1 MGRRGLAHA
10 ALMDPR
16 AIEGSL
22 RADVEKAANARDLE
36 EVRLRY
42 LGRKGLITAYLHRI
56 KDADPADRPKIGAEA
71 NRLKLMCEALLEA
84 RAHAIGGGDINPHYT
99 APADG
104 TLPASPPLEGRR
116 HIISQTFRR
125 IRDVLEGMGYCLAR
139 GPEVELEY
147 YNFQALNFPDE
158 HPSRDL
164 QDTFYVTRD
173 ILLRTHTSPIQVRY
187 MQSHTPPLK
196 IYAPG
201 RVYRNE
207 AIDAS
212 HQAEFHQ
219 VEGLY
224 IDKDV
229 SMADLRG
236 DLLKFSRE
244 IFGAD
249 TNIRFK
255 PHFFPF
261 TEPSVD
267 VDVTCFSCR
276 GSGCALCGQSG
287 WIEIMGAGMVHPN
300 VLRTVGYD
308 PELYSGFAFGVGVD
322 RIAMVRH
329 AIPDIRLFLENDL
342 RFLEQFQE
350 PAP

>member
-1 MGRRGLAHA
+1 
-10 ALMDPR
+10 MDPR
-16 AIEGSL
+16 AIEHTL
-22 RADVEKAANARDLE
+22 RADVENARTADDLE
-36 EVRLRY
+36 GVRLRY
-42 LGRKGLITAYLHRI
+42 LGRKGVVTAYLHGI
-56 KDADPADRPKIGAEA
+56 KDADPAERPRIGAEA
-71 NRLKLMCEALLEA
+71 NRLKALCESLLEA
-84 RAHAIGGGDINPHYT
+84 RLQALDGGDRNPHYQ
-99 APADG
+99 PPVDG
-104 TLPASPPLEGRR
+104 TLPATSGLVGRR
-116 HIISQTFRR
+116 HIVSQTFRR
-125 IRDVLEGMGYCLAR
+125 IRDVLEGMGYGLAR

-164 QDTFYVTRD
+164 QDTFYVSKD
-173 ILLRTHTSPIQVRY
+173 ILLRTHTSPIQVRF
-187 MQSHTPPLK
+187 MEANKPPLK
-196 IYAPG
+196 VYAPG

-207 AIDAS
+207 AIDPS

-224 IDKDV
+224 IDTEV

-236 DLLKFSRE
+236 DLLMFSRE
-244 IFGAD
+244 IFGPD
-249 TNIRFK
+249 TNVRFK

-267 VDVTCFSCR
+267 VDVTCFSCG

-287 WIEIMGAGMVHPN
+287 WMEIMGAGMVHPN
-300 VLRTVGYD
+300 VLRAVGCD
-308 PELYSGFAFGVGVD
+308 PEKYSGFAFGVGVD

-329 AIPDIRLFLENDL
+329 GITDIRLFLENDL

-350 PAP
+350 PAS

>member
-1 MGRRGLAHA
+1 
-10 ALMDPR
+10 MDPR
-16 AIEGSL
+16 AIETSL
-22 RADVEKAANARDLE
+22 RADVENARNAQDLE
-36 EVRLRY
+36 AVRLRY
-42 LGRKGLITAYLHRI
+42 LGRKGLITAYLHGI
-56 KDADPADRPKIGAEA
+56 KDAEPAERPRIGAEA
-71 NRLKLMCEALLEA
+71 NRLKLMCEALLDA
-84 RAHAIGGGDINPHYT
+84 RAQVLGGGEGNEHYQ
-99 APADG
+99 PPVDG
-104 TLPASPPLEGRR
+104 ALPATPALAGRR
-116 HIISQTFRR
+116 HIIAQTFRR
-125 IRDVLEGMGYCLAR
+125 IRDVLEGMGYSLAR

-164 QDTFYVTRD
+164 QDTFYISRE
-173 ILLRTHTSPIQVRY
+173 ILLRTHTSPIQVRN
-187 MQSHTPPLK
+187 MESHQPPLK

-224 IDKDV
+224 IDTEV

-236 DLLKFSRE
+236 DLLMFSRQL
-244 IFGAD
+244 FGPD

-267 VDVTCFSCR
+267 VDVTCFSCN

-308 PELYSGFAFGVGVD
+308 PDKYSGFAFGVGVD

-329 AIPDIRLFLENDL
+329 GIPDIRLFLENDM

-350 PAP
+350 PTS

>member
-1 MGRRGLAHA
+1 
-10 ALMDPR
+10 MDPR
-16 AIEGSL
+16 AIESSL
-22 RADVEKAANARDLE
+22 RTDVENAHNAQDLE
-36 EVRLRY
+36 AVRLRY
-42 LGRKGLITAYLHRI
+42 LGRKGLITAYLHGI
-56 KDADPADRPKIGAEA
+56 KDADPADRPRIGAEA
-71 NRLKLMCEALLEA
+71 NRLKLMCESLLASRAEAL
-84 RAHAIGGGDINPHYT
+84 GGGEGNEHYQ
-99 APADG
+99 PPVDG
-104 TLPASPPLEGRR
+104 ALPATPAQAGRR
-116 HIISQTFRR
+116 HIIAQTFRR
-125 IRDVLEGMGYCLAR
+125 IRDVLEGMGYSLAR

-164 QDTFYVTRD
+164 QDTFYISRE

-187 MQSHTPPLK
+187 MESHQPPLK

-224 IDKDV
+224 IDTEV

-236 DLLKFSRE
+236 DLLMFSRQL
-244 IFGAD
+244 FGPD

-267 VDVTCFSCR
+267 VDVTCFSCN
-276 GSGCALCGQSG
+276 GAGCALCGQSG

-308 PELYSGFAFGVGVD
+308 PDKYSGFAFGVGVD

-329 AIPDIRLFLENDL
+329 GITDIRFFLENDM

-350 PAP
+350 PTS

>member
-1 MGRRGLAHA
+1 
-10 ALMDPR
+10 MDPR
-16 AIEGSL
+16 AIESALG
-22 RADVEKAANARDLE
+22 ADVENAQNAQDLE
-36 EVRLRY
+36 AVRLRY
-42 LGRKGLITAYLHRI
+42 LGRKGLITAYLHGI
-56 KDADPADRPKIGAEA
+56 KDAEPAERPRIGAEA
-71 NRLKLMCEALLEA
+71 NRLKLMCEALLDA
-84 RAHAIGGGDINPHYT
+84 RAQVLGGGEGNEHYQ
-99 APADG
+99 PPVDG
-104 TLPASPPLEGRR
+104 ALPATPALAGRR
-116 HIISQTFRR
+116 HIIAQTFRR
-125 IRDVLEGMGYCLAR
+125 IRDVLEGMGYSLAR

-164 QDTFYVTRD
+164 QDTFYVSRE

-187 MQSHTPPLK
+187 MESHQPPLK

-224 IDKDV
+224 IDTEV

-236 DLLKFSRE
+236 DLLMFSRQL
-244 IFGAD
+244 FGPD

-267 VDVTCFSCR
+267 VDVTCFSCN

-308 PELYSGFAFGVGVD
+308 PDRYSGFAFGVGVD

-329 AIPDIRLFLENDL
+329 GIPDTRLFLENDM

-350 PAP
+350 PTS

>member
-1 MGRRGLAHA
+1 
-10 ALMDPR
+10 MDPR
-16 AIEGSL
+16 AIESAL
-22 RADVEKAANARDLE
+22 CADVENARNAQDLE
-36 EVRLRY
+36 AVRLRY
-42 LGRKGLITAYLHRI
+42 LGRKGLVTAYLHGI

-71 NRLKLMCEALLEA
+71 NRLKLMCESLLASRAEAL
-84 RAHAIGGGDINPHYT
+84 GGGEGNEYYQP
-99 APADG
+99 PVDG
-104 TLPASPPLEGRR
+104 ALPASPALAGRR
-116 HIISQTFRR
+116 HIIAQTFRR
-125 IRDVLEGMGYCLAR
+125 IRDVLEGMGYSLAR

-164 QDTFYVTRD
+164 QDTFYVSRE

-187 MQSHTPPLK
+187 MESHQPPLK

-224 IDKDV
+224 IDTEV

-236 DLLKFSRE
+236 DLLMFSRE
-244 IFGAD
+244 IFGPD

-267 VDVTCFSCR
+267 VDVTCFSCN
-276 GSGCALCGQSG
+276 GSGCAICGQSG

-300 VLRTVGYD
+300 VLRTVGFD
-308 PELYSGFAFGVGVD
+308 PDKYSGFAFGVGVD

-329 AIPDIRLFLENDL
+329 GIPDIRLFLENDL

-350 PAP
+350 PTS

>member
-1 MGRRGLAHA
+1 
-10 ALMDPR
+10 MDPR
-16 AIEGSL
+16 AIEQTL
-22 RADVEKAANARDLE
+22 RAEVENARTPDDLE
-36 EVRLRY
+36 GVRLRY
-42 LGRKGLITAYLHRI
+42 LGRKGLVTAYLHGI
-56 KDADPADRPKIGAEA
+56 KDADPAERPRVGAEA
-71 NRLKLMCEALLEA
+71 NRLKTLCESLLEA
-84 RAHAIGGGDINPHYT
+84 RAAQLGSGDGNPHYH
-99 APADG
+99 PPVDG
-104 TLPASPPLEGRR
+104 TLPASAGAAGRR

-125 IRDVLEGMGYCLAR
+125 IRDVLEGMGYRLAR

-164 QDTFYVTRD
+164 QDTFYVSKD

-187 MQSHTPPLK
+187 LEAHAPPLK

-224 IDKDV
+224 IDTDV

-236 DLLKFSRE
+236 DVLIFFRE
-244 IFGAD
+244 LFGQD
-249 TNIRFK
+249 TNVRFK

-267 VDVTCFSCR
+267 VDVTCFSCG
-276 GSGCALCGQSG
+276 GSGCSLCGQSG

-300 VLRTVGYD
+300 VLRAVGCD
-308 PELYSGFAFGVGVD
+308 PEKYSGFAFGVGVD

-329 AIPDIRLFLENDL
+329 GIPDIRLFLENDL

-350 PAP
+350 PNS

>member
-1 MGRRGLAHA
+1 
-10 ALMDPR
+10 MDPR
-16 AIEGSL
+16 AIETSL
-22 RADVEKAANARDLE
+22 RADVENANTPRELE
-36 EVRLRY
+36 DVRLRY
-42 LGRKGLITAYLHRI
+42 LGRKGLITAYLHGI
-56 KDADPADRPKIGAEA
+56 KDADPAERPKIGAEA
-71 NRLKLMCEALLEA
+71 NRLKQLCESLLDA
-84 RAHAIGGGDINPHYT
+84 RAQALGGGADNPHYH
-99 APADG
+99 APIDG
-104 TLPASPPLEGRR
+104 TLPAAPAVAGRR

-125 IRDVLEGMGYCLAR
+125 IRDVLEGMGYRLSR

-164 QDTFYVTRD
+164 QDTFYVSRE

-187 MQSHTPPLK
+187 MESHTPPLK

-224 IDKDV
+224 IDTDV

-236 DLLKFSRE
+236 DLLMFSRE
-244 IFGAD
+244 LFGPD
-249 TNIRFK
+249 TDIRFK

-267 VDVTCFSCR
+267 VDVTCFSCN
-276 GSGCALCGQSG
+276 GTGCALCGQSG

-308 PELYSGFAFGVGVD
+308 PDRYSGFAFGVGVD

-329 AIPDIRLFLENDL
+329 GIPDIRLFLENDL

-350 PAP
+350 PTS